1 MGAEFVLLQKI
12 IAIFELSYFRRTVG
26 YDDGSF
32 QMFLETKNIGKHC
45 RNIAAL
51 SGVVICCSTKLEWN
65 QHIIIMVC
73 V

>member
-1 MGAEFVLLQKI
+1 MGLSSFYSKRLLPF
-12 IAIFELSYFRRTVG
+12 FELSYFRRMVG

-45 RNIAAL
+45 RNI
-51 SGVVICCSTKLEWN
+51 SVFSDVVICRGTKSEWN